1 MTSRRRPLTQENNT
15 TTHKSTSRPL
25 RHTTTNKN
33 NNKRRHAG
41 DNHAEET
48 FSKLGIKAQLADRLY
63 KNGILHPTPVQEATI
78 PHLLKKQ
85 SAVIAAQTGTGKSLA
100 YLLPIIQ
107 TMSSSRCS
115 HLIVVPTRE
124 LAAQVHKELI
134 KYGVH
139 TDAVSRA
146 VSGLNEL
153 NERSPS
159 AVLKSP
165 IIIATPKRL
174 LDLLDNNP
182 KHFRRVKTVVLD
194 EVDKLLLGSNLKADN
209 KKGMSK
215 KTRPTEKVNNENV
228 QHRLLF
234 M

>member
-1 MTSRRRPLTQENNT
+1 MKGRRRPLTQENNT
-15 TTHKSTSRPL
+15 TTHKSTSCPL
-25 RHTTTNKN
+25 RHKN
-33 NNKRRHAG
+33 NNNNNKKRLTG
-41 DNHAEET
+41 DNHVEET
-48 FSKLGIKAQLADRLY
+48 FSKLGIKVQLADQLY
-63 KNGILHPTPVQEATI
+63 RNGILHPTPVQEETI

-107 TMSSSRCS
+107 TMSSNPCS

-134 KYGVH
+134 KYGIH
-139 TDAVSRA
+139 SDDVSRA

-153 NERSPS
+153 NERSQS

-174 LDLLDNNP
+174 LDLMDNNP

-209 KKGMSK
+209 KKGISK
-215 KTRPTEKVNNENV
+215 KTRPTEKVCC
-228 QHRLLF
+228 